1 MNNGLEKS
9 TMVFSGNSPLKVPI
23 LYFDLEPP
31 FSYAMFNT
39 KIGGFISEIY
49 EKTLVIRVSKIS
61 FSKMRDK
68 ENPIQ
73 RQLYTRST
81 IVAVS
86 IMSWASTFLSWKI

>member
-49 EKTLVIRVSKIS
+49 QKTLVIRVVKSL
-61 FSKMRDK
+61 F
-68 ENPIQ
+68 Q
-73 RQLYTRST
+73 R
-81 IVAVS
+81 
-86 IMSWASTFLSWKI
+86 